1 MALGLVFVIVAVLTA
16 VTGYFFPSVGITSML
31 GNGDPSP
38 LPSWPGEGPGHMWP
52 AATNGSQS
60 MRGGVAHA
68 RAVDGT
74 MLLSLA
80 MIATSLSEF
89 HYSGRCK
96 ANTCRR

>member
-38 LPSWPGEGPGHMWP
+38 LPSWPGEGPGDMWP

-89 HYSGRCK
+89 HYSGRYK